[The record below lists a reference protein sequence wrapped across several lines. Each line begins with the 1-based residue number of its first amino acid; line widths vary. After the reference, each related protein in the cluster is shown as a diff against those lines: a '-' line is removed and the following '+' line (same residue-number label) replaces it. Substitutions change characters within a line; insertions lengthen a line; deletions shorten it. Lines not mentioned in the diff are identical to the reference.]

1 MVEAVTQALGGEV
14 FALDPRA
21 TDLTDAPL
29 VAAGEDVRARP
40 ELLEV
45 PAVFVAF
52 DKFRDGRGYSSA
64 RMLREAGYA
73 GDIRAVG
80 DVTVDQLVYLRRCG
94 FSSVAPAGG
103 LDGEVAKRALARFS
117 DVYQRAADG
126 GAPAWERRL
135 G

>member
-1 MVEAVTQALGGEV
+1 MAEAVMEGLSSEV
-14 FALDPRA
+14 FALDWRA
-21 TDLTDAPL
+21 SDAVDAPI
-29 VAAGEDVRARP
+29 VAVGEDVRARP
-40 ELLEV
+40 ELLEG

-64 RMLREAGYA
+64 RVLREAGYA

-80 DVTVDQLVYLRRCG
+80 DVTVDQLVFLARCG

-103 LDGEVAKRALARFS
+103 LDVVVAKQTLGRFV

-126 GAPAWERRL
+126 SVPAWERRL

>member
-1 MVEAVTQALGGEV
+1 MAEAVTEALSAEV

-21 TDLTDAPL
+21 SDLVDAPI

-40 ELLEV
+40 ELLKA

-80 DVTVDQLVYLRRCG
+80 DVTVDQLVYLARCG

-103 LDGEVAKRALARFS
+103 LDTDVAKRTLSRFK